1 VIVSA
6 LSLAPVKGM
15 RVSEPDAVA
24 LEPSGPVGDRA
35 FFVVRTEDR
44 KLLLTTRHPRL
55 VQVQPDWDPAAG
67 VLGLRFP
74 DGSVVAEGVEPGE
87 PAVTHTYDG
96 REVRGRLVDG
106 PLAAAL
112 SEHVG
117 REVRLLARDPGVT
130 GADDF
135 PVSLMSTGS
144 LRALADS
151 LGGTPLDPRRF
162 RMTITVDGAGA
173 WEEERW
179 GELAIGDAVLSVEAP
194 VPRCAV
200 TTRDPETGERDAPVL
215 RALAELRGKR
225 HVDFGV
231 WCRVSRPGTVRRG
244 DVVRPSA

>member
-1 VIVSA
+1 VIHVSA

-15 RVSEPDAVA
+15 RVSEPAAVV
-24 LEPSGPVGDRA
+24 LEPSGPAGDRA
-35 FFVVRTEDR
+35 FFVVDAGDR
-44 KLLLTTRHPRL
+44 SLLLTTRHPRL
-55 VQVQPDWDPAAG
+55 VQVQPEWDPAAG

-74 DGSVVAEGVEPGE
+74 GGESVSEAVAPGE

-96 REVRGRLVDG
+96 REVAGRLVDG

-112 SEHVG
+112 SAHLG
-117 REVRLLARDPGVT
+117 RDVRLLARDPGVT

-144 LRALADS
+144 LRALAEP
-151 LGGTPLDPRRF
+151 LGGSLPDARRF
-162 RMTITVDGAGA
+162 RMTITDDGARA
-173 WEEERW
+173 WEEEGW
-179 GELAIGDAVLSVEAP
+179 SELAVGDAVLKVQAP

-200 TTRDPETGERDAPVL
+200 TTRDPESGQRDAPVL

-231 WCRVSRPGTVRRG
+231 WCTVARPGTVRRG
-244 DVVRPSA
+244 DEVRPA